1 MSLLPTEIQ
10 VTWTAVPEIE
20 QNGVITRYEVF
31 YRSTLDFTN
40 GSIST
45 MDGDTFTADITEL
58 EESVAYNI
66 TVRAYTVV
74 GPGPFSEVAMETTGG
89 AGECRYECS

>member
-1 MSLLPTEIQ
+1 MSLSPTEIQ

-20 QNGVITRYEVF
+20 QNGIITRYEVF
-31 YRSTLDFTN
+31 YKSTFDFTN
-40 GSIST
+40 GSVST
-45 MDGDTFTADITEL
+45 MDGDIFTANITEL
-58 EESVAYNI
+58 EESVAYSI

-89 AGECRYECS
+89 GGDCCH